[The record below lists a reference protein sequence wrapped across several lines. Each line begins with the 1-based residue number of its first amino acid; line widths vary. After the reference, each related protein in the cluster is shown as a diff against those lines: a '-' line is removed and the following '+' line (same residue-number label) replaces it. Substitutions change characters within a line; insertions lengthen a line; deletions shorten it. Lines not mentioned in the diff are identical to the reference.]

1 MTIHFN
7 DVMNIGLSPEVLLLS
22 GLSFIRLLKVNQW
35 TEEQKQAY
43 EIIANRRKSLFVRI
57 LKIKFNVYGLTLY
70 QLFTTINWEDKKFGT
85 KKRKKK

>member
-1 MTIHFN
+1 
-7 DVMNIGLSPEVLLLS
+7 MNIGLSPEVLLLS

-43 EIIANRRKSLFVRI
+43 ERCVVIANRRKSLFVRI

>member
-1 MTIHFN
+1 
-7 DVMNIGLSPEVLLLS
+7 MNIGLSPEVLLLS